1 MSFVVNSF
9 LNIVI
14 RKLDHLPRMGAD
26 LEIRQSSDLIDRL
39 AENLDLRPNLG
50 QIDGRWSETR
60 RSANLR
66 I

>member
-1 MSFVVNSF
+1 MPFVINSF
-9 LNIVI
+9 LYIVI

-26 LEIRQSSDLIDRL
+26 LEFRQSSDLIDRL
-39 AENLDLRPNLG
+39 AENLGLRPNLG